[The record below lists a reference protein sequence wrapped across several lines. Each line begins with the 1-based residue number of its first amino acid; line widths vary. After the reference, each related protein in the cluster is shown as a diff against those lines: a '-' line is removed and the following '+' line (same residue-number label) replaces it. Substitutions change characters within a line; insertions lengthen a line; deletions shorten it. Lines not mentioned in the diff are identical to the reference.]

1 MSESQPE
8 SQPPER
14 ERAKDQKGTSPVNT
28 IQAVLS
34 TGSTAAQANLLL
46 ELTEHLAEGKNVQ
59 QVVGDVCR
67 VSYPIANGKS
77 RGRLFKRCN
86 PCILAAPCHVD
97 RCHC

>member
-1 MSESQPE
+1 MTENQQEAQPAE
-8 SQPPER
+8 KEK
-14 ERAKDQKGTSPVNT
+14 ATDKKAANPVNT

-67 VSYPIANGKS
+67 V
-77 RGRLFKRCN
+77 R
-86 PCILAAPCHVD
+86 
-97 RCHC
+97 